1 MASVLF
7 PNAPVGGGGDAYGN
21 GGGAGGADG
30 FYQSSFVA
38 NGGYNAGGAPGA
50 APYNGS
56 ANAPNPAEAQYYMP
70 TPQDGGENFDNEP
83 PLLEELGINIPAV
96 LKKAKVV
103 ANPFSKIDSA
113 FADEADMTGPVALF
127 LILGVALL
135 VFQRKDQFGFIYG
148 QATVGCI
155 AVYIMFNLMSLRG
168 IDMYR
173 STSILGYSLMPIVML
188 SFFYPLRNF
197 RWFVAFSGT
206 ACILWST
213 TTATKIFV
221 AVLNMH
227 DQFWLVFYPLAL
239 LYTSFA
245 FITVF

>member
-1 MASVLF
+1 MAEVVF
-7 PNAPVGGGGDAYGN
+7 PAAPVGGGPNAFRN
-21 GGGAGGADG
+21 GGGGGADG

-38 NGGYNAGGAPGA
+38 GGGLGGGGGAGTAQNVSGSGGAPV
-50 APYNGS
+50 PES
-56 ANAPNPAEAQYYMP
+56 QYYMP
-70 TPQDGGENFDNEP
+70 TPQDVGENFDNEP

-96 LKKAKVV
+96 LKKAKAV
-103 ANPFSKIDSA
+103 ANPFSKIDST
-113 FADEADMTGPVALF
+113 FADDADMTGPVALF
-127 LILGVALL
+127 LLLGCALL
-135 VFQRKDQFGFIYG
+135 VFQRKVQFGVIYAL
-148 QATVGCI
+148 ATVGCI
-155 AVYIMFNLMSLRG
+155 AIYIIFNLMSLRG
-168 IDMYR
+168 IDLYR

-188 SFFYPLRNF
+188 SFFAPMKYF
-197 RWFVAFSGT
+197 RWFVGLTGS

-221 AVLNMH
+221 AVLSMQ